1 MQHSQMMQHPG
12 TQSTDDLD
20 VQAYGIRTL
29 RIFGGIQIGIGIL
42 CGILSLVG
50 VVIDGINMNK
60 YCSYYPY
67 YGYDI
72 NSQYFSSYN
81 NCRQYRNSGVLF
93 GFNMTCLIFSG
104 WVSLHKIYITM
115 CFQSSV
121 MYTATTTYTRHG
133 TSS

>member
-1 MQHSQMMQHPG
+1 M
-12 TQSTDDLD
+12 
-20 VQAYGIRTL
+20 
-29 RIFGGIQIGIGIL
+29 GIL

-72 NSQYFSSYN
+72 NNQYFSSYN

-104 WVSLHKIYITM
+104 WVSLQDATQDSHDYLYTTKNLE
-115 CFQSSV
+115 SSYPV
-121 MYTATTTYTRHG
+121 SPGIGISCILCTRMVHHLALLHVG
-133 TSS
+133 CLQK